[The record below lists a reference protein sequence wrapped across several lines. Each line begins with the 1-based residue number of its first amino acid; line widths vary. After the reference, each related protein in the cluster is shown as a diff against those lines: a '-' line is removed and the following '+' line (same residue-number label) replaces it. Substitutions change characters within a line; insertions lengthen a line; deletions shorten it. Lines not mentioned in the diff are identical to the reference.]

1 MTDVTNT
8 PVISALPAA
17 NDIEEMVSK
26 RKDCLS
32 AAEMSILVSKIPLFG
47 TVRSEQPGA
56 DVLLAR
62 VRARLDNAIKT
73 QGIAAFVDDI
83 NPRKPLVSADALIDH
98 VLQNV
103 LYGEREK
110 YNLSSEW
117 SALDFEQNQAFL
129 QMTVDMLK
137 VRMDEDPAT
146 WSSAMVRLSAIS
158 MVGLL
163 SDIFVQQSQDD
174 QTWLRHKQIER
185 RVQEILLVI
194 HKRLSPFTLLKAD
207 EV

>member
-1 MTDVTNT
+1 M
-8 PVISALPAA
+8 
-17 NDIEEMVSK
+17 
-26 RKDCLS
+26 
-32 AAEMSILVSKIPLFG
+32 
-47 TVRSEQPGA
+47 
-56 DVLLAR
+56 
-62 VRARLDNAIKT
+62 
-73 QGIAAFVDDI
+73 
-83 NPRKPLVSADALIDH
+83 SADALIDH

-137 VRMDEDPAT
+137 VRMDDDPAT

>member
-17 NDIEEMVSK
+17 NDIEEMGSK
-26 RKDCLS
+26 RKDGLS
-32 AAEMSILVSKIPLFG
+32 TAEMSILVSKIPLFG

-73 QGIAAFVDDI
+73 QGIAAFVDDV

-110 YNLSSEW
+110 Y
-117 SALDFEQNQAFL
+117 SALLSASL
-129 QMTVDMLK
+129 MTFTQLGLNISSISSMLVLK
-137 VRMDEDPAT
+137 VAIGASESASSMAT
-146 WSSAMVRLSAIS
+146 
-158 MVGLL
+158 
-163 SDIFVQQSQDD
+163 
-174 QTWLRHKQIER
+174 
-185 RVQEILLVI
+185 
-194 HKRLSPFTLLKAD
+194 
-207 EV
+207 